1 LLVNVE
7 AFDNLKRVL
16 RSVPP
21 NELNMQNW
29 NRCAIGHASED
40 VWFQERRLDTSFAS
54 ARRVFGIGKAEAL
67 HLFSARAGNTPDEVI
82 ETIDWFVG
90 SAAEAD
96 AERHARRQAIIDKML
111 AAASRA
117 EKKARE
123 SVRALAAFFGI

>member
-1 LLVNVE
+1 MNVE

-16 RSVPP
+16 RTVPP

-29 NRCAIGHASED
+29 NTCAIGHASDD

-54 ARRVFGIGKAEAL
+54 ARRVFGIGKVEAML
-67 HLFSARAGNTPDEVI
+67 LFSARAGNTPDEVI

-90 SAAEAD
+90 LAAEAD
-96 AERHARRQAIIDKML
+96 AERHARRQDIIDKML
-111 AAASRA
+111 AAASHA

-123 SVRALAAFFGI
+123 AVRALVAVFGL

>member
-40 VWFQERRLDTSFAS
+40 VWFQERRLDTSFTS
-54 ARRVFGIGKAEAL
+54 ARRVFGLGKGEAML
-67 HLFSARAGNTPDEVI
+67 LFSARAGNTPDEVI
-82 ETIDWFVG
+82 DTIDWFVG
-90 SAAEAD
+90 LTAEAA
-96 AERHARRQAIIDKML
+96 AERHARRQALIDNML
-111 AAASRA
+111 AAASHA

-123 SVRALAAFFGI
+123 AVRALAAIFGV

>member
-1 LLVNVE
+1 VNVE

-29 NRCAIGHASED
+29 NRCSIGHASED
-40 VWFQERRLDTSFAS
+40 VWFQEPPRYELRQ
-54 ARRVFGIGKAEAL
+54 
-67 HLFSARAGNTPDEVI
+67 RAPCLRHRDEVI
-82 ETIDWFVG
+82 DTINWFVG
-90 SAAEAD
+90 LAAEAD
-96 AERHARRQAIIDKML
+96 AERHARRQALIDKML